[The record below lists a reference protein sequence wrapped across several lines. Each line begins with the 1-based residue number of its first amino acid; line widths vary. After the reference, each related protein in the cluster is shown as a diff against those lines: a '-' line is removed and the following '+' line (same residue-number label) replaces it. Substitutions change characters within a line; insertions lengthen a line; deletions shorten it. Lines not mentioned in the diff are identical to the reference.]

1 MEKDF
6 KNKRLILGS
15 QSPRRHSLI
24 KKLNVDF
31 DVVKPNFDEKLD
43 SDIYSDDKIKSLS
56 LQKSL
61 SILEAE
67 NPKNSLVISADTV
80 VILDSKILGKP
91 KNEIQAYEMLRALS
105 GKTHYVVTAVT
116 VLDCDTKKYL
126 CDTVKTYVT
135 FQNLSDGLI
144 DDYIKN
150 FKPLDKAG
158 AYGIQ
163 EMGPEFIKSVD
174 GCLDNVIGLPV
185 QRLKEML
192 IEMGYDFS
200 QINPLF

>member
-1 MEKDF
+1 MNEDV

-31 DVVKPNFDEKLD
+31 DVVSPDCDEKLD

-61 SILEAE
+61 SILKAK
-67 NPKNSLVISADTV
+67 NPANSLVISADTV
-80 VILDSKILGKP
+80 VISDSKILGKP
-91 KNEIQAYEMLRALS
+91 KDEAQAHEMLRALS

-116 VLDCDTKKYL
+116 VLDCDTGKYL
-126 CDTVKTYVT
+126 SDTVKTYVT
-135 FQNLSDGLI
+135 FQDLSDELI
-144 DDYIKN
+144 DDYIKT

-158 AYGIQ
+158 AYGVQ
-163 EMGPEFIKSVD
+163 EMGPAFIKNVD

-185 QRLKEML
+185 ERLKQML
-192 IEMGYDFS
+192 VEMGYDFS
-200 QINPLF
+200 VPCAQG